1 LLLLLLLIRRRKWDE
16 GQNGTD
22 FCDIAHKKDVTVCK
36 REENSFFISF
46 DLLYICRWIWW
57 RIYIGFPNYQ

>member
-1 LLLLLLLIRRRKWDE
+1 M
-16 GQNGTD
+16 
-22 FCDIAHKKDVTVCK
+22 AHKKDVTVCK

-46 DLLYICRWIWW
+46 NLLYISRWIWW